1 MITTDAYYDLCQYL
15 YVYAS
20 TYYPPSTPNLL
31 LHTIQIFYSSPK
43 TIGSQSAKFFLSQPS
58 FFAGSLCL
66 GLRTLLPLQVMLL
79 HKLEIRRVDL

>member
-31 LHTIQIFYSSPK
+31 LHTIQIFYSSHFCHCK
-43 TIGSQSAKFFLSQPS
+43 
-58 FFAGSLCL
+58 
-66 GLRTLLPLQVMLL
+66 
-79 HKLEIRRVDL
+79 